1 MMDVVRNYSEEA
13 LSTLLSQP
21 GMVGLLELLIMSA
34 EDNELFKKE
43 MRSGVADIIQRTR
56 SIDAKVDTILN
67 KLTVIESEFKDIKS
81 QIRGVEEK
89 ISLMTSKLARLEN
102 SISDEE
108 IEDYRILAESL
119 YSEWDSLDELTR
131 KFIPLAEYLYS
142 QLQKI
147 DGADYAPV
155 IIELCRALENEFLL
169 KVFKKYTI
177 DLIGRKRN
185 KLDSFLA
192 VDRSS
197 KFLSDKTNEFVKAIS
212 KASNK
217 HKVEYTLGQMNKIL
231 SMLSD
236 NSILA
241 ESPLLRDFDDYL
253 QYKTE
258 AKRLLDPEY
267 MKKISDLVK
276 DYRNPSAHPDLM
288 NVQKANKC
296 REFMPDR
303 IDYFVSC
310 VS

>member
-236 NSILA
+236 NSIIA

-253 QYKTE
+253 HYNTE